1 MQQSIIKCGKKPG
14 LFYGIVLNTKEVL
27 VKLLQQHKVPPKPQ
41 LSVDIKEFRKMQDIK
56 QELDQQVQA
65 IHYIEDSE
73 LPELHRQ
80 PEEIKGIFKTKDRK
94 MVEKEIKDTERRL
107 SEIKS
112 DLTKVVTRYGYKN
125 VQSFI
130 RAVSYTHLDVYKR
143 QGAED
148 ESLLKSSDEEFRQ
161 KNLGKKS

>member
-1 MQQSIIKCGKKPG
+1 
-14 LFYGIVLNTKEVL
+14 
-27 VKLLQQHKVPPKPQ
+27 
-41 LSVDIKEFRKMQDIK
+41 MQDIK

-130 RAVSYTHLDVYKR
+130 RVFWKSERAVR
-143 QGAED
+143 QYQIELAEWKANGGTNPPRP
-148 ESLLKSSDEEFRQ
+148 EGIREQLKKYEREVKERKTAMLYQ
-161 KNLGKKS
+161 PITIKEKNQNER